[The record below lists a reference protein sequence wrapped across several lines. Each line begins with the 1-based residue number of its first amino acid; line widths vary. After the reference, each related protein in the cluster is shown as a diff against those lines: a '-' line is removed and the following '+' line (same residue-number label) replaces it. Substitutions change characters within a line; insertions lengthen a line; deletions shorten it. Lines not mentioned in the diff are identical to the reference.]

1 MHQMKALSV
10 YFLSSE
16 ENHEASETPDA
27 ARPCAVMQRRGFVEA
42 HDGHYQDALVNK
54 KNEVEI
60 IVHETLGGGF
70 SPSAVNAIFR
80 YKRTA
85 RAGFDNTKY
94 RKSTKHIS
102 YLAHHTQS
110 ISTAITR
117 EDSRAM
123 HEALSKKMAELS
135 RHRPGGRA

>member
-1 MHQMKALSV
+1 
-10 YFLSSE
+10 
-16 ENHEASETPDA
+16 
-27 ARPCAVMQRRGFVEA
+27 MQQ
-42 HDGHYQDALVNK
+42 HDGLFNK
-54 KNEVEI
+54 RNEVEV
-60 IVHETLGGGF
+60 IVHETLGGF
-70 SPSAVNAIFR
+70 SPAAVNAIFR
-80 YKRTA
+80 YKRMA

>member
-1 MHQMKALSV
+1 MKKVNAPPINAQNLSI
-10 YFLSSE
+10 LS
-16 ENHEASETPDA
+16 ASP
-27 ARPCAVMQRRGFVEA
+27 
-42 HDGHYQDALVNK
+42 N
-54 KNEVEI
+54 
-60 IVHETLGGGF
+60 ETLGGGF

-80 YKRTA
+80 YKRMA

>member
-1 MHQMKALSV
+1 MRSKTLFLHMHMLHGHGHGPGHV
-10 YFLSSE
+10 
-16 ENHEASETPDA
+16 H
-27 ARPCAVMQRRGFVEA
+27 VHVHVHVHA
-42 HDGHYQDALVNK
+42 H
-54 KNEVEI
+54 
-60 IVHETLGGGF
+60 
-70 SPSAVNAIFR
+70 AIFR
-80 YKRTA
+80 YKRMA

-94 RKSTKHIS
+94 RKSEKHIS

>member
-1 MHQMKALSV
+1 MVLAVQLSQRWGVKAVDAWACMH
-10 YFLSSE
+10 
-16 ENHEASETPDA
+16 
-27 ARPCAVMQRRGFVEA
+27 
-42 HDGHYQDALVNK
+42 NK

-60 IVHETLGGGF
+60 IAHETLGGGF
-70 SPSAVNAIFR
+70 SPPAVNAIFR
-80 YKRTA
+80 YKRMA

>member
-1 MHQMKALSV
+1 MHSDVSRM
-10 YFLSSE
+10 
-16 ENHEASETPDA
+16 HT
-27 ARPCAVMQRRGFVEA
+27 
-42 HDGHYQDALVNK
+42 K

-60 IVHETLGGGF
+60 IAHETLGGGF
-70 SPSAVNAIFR
+70 SPSAVHALFR
-80 YKRTA
+80 YKKMA
-85 RAGFDNTKY
+85 RAGLDNTKY
-94 RKSTKHIS
+94 RKSERHIS